1 MTRSTAREIAV
12 QLVFELEFQ
21 DHDAKTLVDERL
33 TQDYFDSMKDEM
45 ELYAERPSGKQLDYI
60 RTVVCGVQEHWL
72 ELNGLIEQYAVG
84 WNLKRISRLAK
95 AAMRVALF
103 ECRYVDD
110 VPENVAIGE
119 AVKLLK
125 NYEDADVVGFVNGIL
140 GSYAREASK
149 C

>member
-21 DHDAKTLVDERL
+21 DHDAKTLLAERL
-33 TQDYFDSMKDEM
+33 TPEYFERMSSEIA
-45 ELYAERPSGKQLDYI
+45 LYEERPAGKQLEYI
-60 RTVVCGVQEHWL
+60 RTVVSGVQEHWL

-103 ECRYVDD
+103 ECRYLDD
-110 VPENVAIGE
+110 VPAGVAIGE

-125 NYEDADVVGFVNGIL
+125 NYEDDDVVGFVNGIL
-140 GSYAREASK
+140 GSYAREAAK
-149 C
+149 